1 MNSIKLSAWNQ
12 MMRNSDHKPK
22 PLYHNFQG
30 FVDDLNAWSVDT
42 FQAFVKGPGSEK
54 IPSNQRFAA
63 IVYRKIKFVCIH
75 HGQYSTKSKGL
86 RPFTHTRQKVCPA
99 YVSLSGSVK
108 TGLITVKFHDGH
120 NHKLLEEEWQH
131 HRKN

>member
-1 MNSIKLSAWNQ
+1 MEDELDQTIS
-12 MMRNSDHKPK
+12 MEPDDEEVTFPRNSDHKPK

-75 HGQYSTKSKGL
+75 HGQYSTGAKDFVHL
-86 RPFTHTRQKVCPA
+86 
-99 YVSLSGSVK
+99 
-108 TGLITVKFHDGH
+108 LILDKRDTLHMLAGVAV
-120 NHKLLEEEWQH
+120 
-131 HRKN
+131 